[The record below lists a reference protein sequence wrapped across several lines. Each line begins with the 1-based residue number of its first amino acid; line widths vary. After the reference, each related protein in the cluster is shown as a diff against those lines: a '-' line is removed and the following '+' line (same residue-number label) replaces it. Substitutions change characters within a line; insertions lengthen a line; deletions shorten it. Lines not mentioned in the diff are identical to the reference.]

1 MTQST
6 LERSLAPMTQSTLKR
21 SLDCPDP
28 DPDSQRAKA
37 PRSTLNLRPKSGS
50 PLLMLSLL
58 LVPGRRLSSKL
69 VIVDVF
75 SEERIG
81 LPPLESLKGERF
93 KVEVAGDKKFN
104 VSLIEDASR
113 IVQDVED
120 LRGLLVLQERDGHY
134 REINTR
140 VGPRLELQGL
150 RDMVLKGYSLYV
162 LTKRDYI
169 RHLDLSGEDGFKDVS
184 ENHRLPRW
192 EPNRSTKEEYE
203 RLRAIKVTS
212 RSDSIVVKTSGEVLY
227 VHSRSY
233 ETSTLERPRTFR
245 VFKRDPKQV
254 HPSTNDDT
262 LAEVDSLGDEALF
275 LDLGIT
281 VKVAAGY

>member
-1 MTQST
+1 METT
-6 LERSLAPMTQSTLKR
+6 LL
-21 SLDCPDP
+21 CGN
-28 DPDSQRAKA
+28 
-37 PRSTLNLRPKSGS
+37 LNVR
-50 PLLMLSLL
+50 
-58 LVPGRRLSSKL
+58 VCR
-69 VIVDVF
+69 
-75 SEERIG
+75 
-81 LPPLESLKGERF
+81 
-93 KVEVAGDKKFN
+93 
-104 VSLIEDASR
+104 
-113 IVQDVED
+113 
-120 LRGLLVLQERDGHY
+120 VLQERDGHY

-192 EPNRSTKEEYE
+192 EPNLSTKEEYE

-281 VKVAAGY
+281 VKVAADHIGIEPNSIYFTRGDRIRHNNVSCLDMCVYNLATKNINRFHCLSNLEVKDAQWFLPS